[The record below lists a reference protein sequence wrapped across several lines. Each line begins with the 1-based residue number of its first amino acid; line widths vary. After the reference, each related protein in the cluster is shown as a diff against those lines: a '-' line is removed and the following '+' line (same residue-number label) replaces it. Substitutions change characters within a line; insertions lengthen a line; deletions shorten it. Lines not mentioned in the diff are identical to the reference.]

1 LLTVIATFGSLGDL
15 HPVMALG
22 LELQRRGHTAA
33 VATSEYHRG
42 RIEQAGL
49 GFHAVRPDLRPDDAA
64 LIRATMDERRGPE
77 EVVRYMLADLAATY
91 DDTARAVRANGGA
104 DLLITSDLAFAAHV
118 LAAETKIPF
127 ASIVLSPISFLSAY
141 DPCVL
146 PAAPWLSSLRVLGP
160 GAYGLV
166 LRGLKRVARRLA
178 QPVNDLRRA
187 HGLPPVRDPFFED
200 KLSPSLVL
208 AMFSPLL
215 GRAQPDWPRQTI
227 VTGFAFHDALE
238 GQSSLPPDVE
248 RFIEAGDSPIVFTL
262 GSAAVFDPGSFY
274 VESAAAAR
282 AIRRRAILLV
292 GPGGATRTP
301 GLTPGSDLG
310 IFEGAPFSALFPRVA
325 AIVHQGGSG
334 TTGQAMRAGRPMLI
348 VPYAHD
354 QPDNAF
360 RVSRLGVARTIR
372 RGHYTA
378 RSAARELDRLLADA
392 AYANRAEEVGRAAR
406 KESGAAAAAD
416 AIERMPGLKTRPTT
430 FR

>member
-1 LLTVIATFGSLGDL
+1 MRIVIATFGSLGDL

-22 LELQRRGHTAA
+22 LELQRRGHTVA
-33 VATSEYHRG
+33 VATSEYHR
-42 RIEQAGL
+42 RRVEQAGL

-77 EVVRYMLADLAATY
+77 QVVKYMLADLAGTY
-91 DDTARAVRANGGA
+91 DDTARAVRAGGA
-104 DLLITSDLAFAAHV
+104 DLLITSDLAFAAQI
-118 LAAETKIPF
+118 LAAEAKIPF

-146 PAAPWLSSLRVLGP
+146 PALPWLSSLRVLGP
-160 GAYGLV
+160 GVYGVV
-166 LRGLKRVARRLA
+166 LRGLRHLARRLA

-187 HGLPPVRDPFFED
+187 RGLPPVRDPFFED

-215 GRAQPDWPRQTI
+215 GRAQPDWPRQAV

-238 GQSSLPPDVE
+238 GESSLPPDVE
-248 RFIEAGDSPIVFTL
+248 RFIEAGDPPIVFTL
-262 GSAAVFDPGSFY
+262 GSAAVFDPGKFY
-274 VESAAAAR
+274 VESAAAAHVLG
-282 AIRRRAILLV
+282 RRAMLLV
-292 GPGGATRTP
+292 GPGGVARTP
-301 GLTPGSDLG
+301 GLRTGPDLAV
-310 IFEGAPFSALFPRVA
+310 FEGAPFAALFPRVA

-360 RVSRLGVARTIR
+360 RVSRLGIARTIR
-372 RGHYTA
+372 RGRYTA
-378 RSAARELDRLLADA
+378 RMAARELDRLLADA
-392 AYANRAEEVGRAAR
+392 SYAARAEEVGRAVR
-406 KESGAAAAAD
+406 KENGAAAAAD
-416 AIERMPGLKTRPTT
+416 AIERMGGQPIKG
-430 FR
+430 